1 MAVMAVLIKSARK
14 KYIVYIKYNTN
25 VFLLRD
31 KNSTWNTAGEEKK
44 NRTDLTTKG
53 DLGRH
58 KVLTVCTK
66 RFTVRK

>member
-1 MAVMAVLIKSARK
+1 MAVLIKSARK

-44 NRTDLTTKG
+44 KQDRFD
-53 DLGRH
+53 H
-58 KVLTVCTK
+58 KRGFGTP
-66 RFTVRK
+66 

>member
-44 NRTDLTTKG
+44 TG
-53 DLGRH
+53 QI
-58 KVLTVCTK
+58 
-66 RFTVRK
+66 